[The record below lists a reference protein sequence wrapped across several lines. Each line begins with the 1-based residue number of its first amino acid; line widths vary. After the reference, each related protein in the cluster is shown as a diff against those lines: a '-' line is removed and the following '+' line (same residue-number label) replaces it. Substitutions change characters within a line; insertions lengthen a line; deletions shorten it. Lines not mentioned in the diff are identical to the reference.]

1 MSKTSLSLALAFVL
15 MAGAAQAQDTPQDTP
30 QVTPQNTPPAAP
42 SPLPGGASSI
52 QESYDDWVVICGV
65 ANNAKQCTIQQV
77 QSNTKTG
84 QRVLAVE
91 LAPAADGGAAGNL
104 VMPFGLQFDAGVSL
118 ALDAGANGKPLTFKT
133 CIPAGC
139 LVPITLDAN
148 TITALKAGK
157 QLKLTAK
164 SIDEAAKPLV
174 FTVSLKG
181 LGSALDR
188 AAAIAK

>member
-1 MSKTSLSLALAFVL
+1 MLKTSLSLAFALLVS
-15 MAGAAQAQDTPQDTP
+15 AAQAQTPAQE
-30 QVTPQNTPPAAP
+30 PAPAK

-52 QESYDDWVVICGV
+52 QESYEDWRVLCNVV
-65 ANNAKQCTIQQV
+65 NNAKRCAVQQV
-77 QSNTKTG
+77 QSDTKTG
-84 QRVLAVE
+84 QRVLMIE
-91 LAPAADGGAAGNL
+91 LNPTADGGTTGNL

-118 ALDAGANGKPLTFKT
+118 ALDAGTSGKPLNYKT

-139 LVPITLDAN
+139 LVPLALDAN

-164 SIDEAAKPLV
+164 SVDDSAKPLV

-181 LGSALDR
+181 FGPALDR
-188 AAAIAK
+188 AAAILK